1 MSSESHRQR
10 RTFTEEFKRD
20 AVNLVVEEAYTIAAT
35 VKAVNVLPG
44 EAFQKINGEKAGKK

>member
-1 MSSESHRQR
+1 
-10 RTFTEEFKRD
+10 
-20 AVNLVVEEAYTIAAT
+20 VVEEAYTIAAT